1 MPPVG
6 KFEIWCF
13 AKCAGHQG
21 LETYRNNENPH
32 LTTDAMRA
40 MTSAPPCI
48 SSYWRLGDGS
58 TYSYANNGTFTGAF
72 RVYDRYHDAKARAKV
87 QADIEAEFQQAAA

>member
-1 MPPVG
+1 MEVVLTNTFQNEFVE
-6 KFEIWCF
+6 KMEIVKQQY
-13 AKCAGHQG
+13 ARQ
-21 LETYRNNENPH
+21 EIVS
-32 LTTDAMRA
+32 AMRA
-40 MTSAPPCI
+40 MTSAPPCS

-58 TYSYANNGTFTGAF
+58 TYTYANNGTFTGAF